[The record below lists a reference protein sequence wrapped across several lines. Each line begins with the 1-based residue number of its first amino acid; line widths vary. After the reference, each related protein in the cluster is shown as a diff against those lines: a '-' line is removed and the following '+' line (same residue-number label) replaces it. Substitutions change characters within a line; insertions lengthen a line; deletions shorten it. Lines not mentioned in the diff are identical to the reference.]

1 MKRKP
6 LKKEVNRLNK
16 YTKQFI
22 AGEWVEGSS
31 NSVITNSDP
40 YTEEAINEIKGASEE
55 DLNHAYETAKDA
67 QEAWEDKLPGE
78 KQEVME
84 KAAQIFIERKEE
96 VIDWLIKESG
106 STRVKAEIEWGA
118 TVTTLK
124 EASSFPFRMTGS
136 ILPSNVPGK
145 ENRVY
150 RSAKG
155 VVTVICPWNF
165 PLVLTMRSVAPALAT
180 GNSVVLKPASA
191 TPITSG
197 FLLADIFEQAGL
209 PKGVLSVIVGKGS
222 EIGDAIVEHPV
233 PKLVSFTGSTEVGRR
248 IGEIAGRTLKEVA
261 LELGGNNVLIV
272 LNDADIERAAEAAA
286 FGSYLHQGQI
296 CMSLNRVVVDAG
308 IYDEFIE
315 TFREK
320 VSQLKAGD
328 PSDADTAVGP
338 LINHSE
344 VKRIQQEIESSQA
357 KGARV
362 VIGGQAE
369 GNVLDPTILADVTN
383 DMPVAQNEM
392 FGPVSSVIKAADE
405 QDAIRIANDSP
416 YGLSGAVFS
425 GDIHHG
431 VKVAKQ
437 IETGMIHVNDQSVN
451 EEAHV
456 AFGGEKGSGVGRFG
470 GEWAIEKFTTV
481 KWISVQEEDRFFPFF
496 KQ

>member
-1 MKRKP
+1 MGT
-6 LKKEVNRLNK
+6 

-22 AGEWVEGSS
+22 AGNWEEGSS
-31 NSVITNSDP
+31 NSVIKNVNP
-40 YTEEAINEIKGASEE
+40 YTNDIINEIKGASKE
-55 DLNHAYETAKDA
+55 DLNRAYEASKDA
-67 QEAWEDKLPGE
+67 QKAWEDKLPGE
-78 KQEVME
+78 KREVME
-84 KAAQIFIERKEE
+84 KAAQIFVERKED

-106 STRVKAEIEWGA
+106 STRVKAEIEWGG
-118 TVTTLK
+118 TVNTLK
-124 EASSFPFRMTGS
+124 EASSFPYRMTGS

-145 ENRVY
+145 ENRIY

-165 PLVLTMRSVAPALAT
+165 PLILTMRSVAPALAT
-180 GNSVVLKPASA
+180 GNSVLLKPASA
-191 TPITSG
+191 TPVTSG
-197 FLLADIFEQAGL
+197 FLIAEIFEQAGL

-222 EIGDAIVEHPV
+222 EIGDDIVEHPI

-248 IGEIAGRTLKEVA
+248 IGEIAGRTLKDVA

-272 LNDADIERAAEAAA
+272 LNDADLDRAAEAAA
-286 FGSYLHQGQI
+286 FGAYLHQGQI
-296 CMSLNRVVVDAG
+296 CMSLNRVVVDANV
-308 IYDEFIE
+308 YDKFVGK
-315 TFREK
+315 FKDK

-328 PSDADTAVGP
+328 PADPETAVGP
-338 LINHSE
+338 LINSSE
-344 VKRIQQEIESSQA
+344 VERIQKEIETSKA
-357 KGARV
+357 KGAKV

-369 GNVLDPTILADVTN
+369 GNVLHPTILSDVTN

-392 FGPVSSVIKAADE
+392 FGPVSSVIKAEDE

-425 GDIHHG
+425 KDLNHG

-481 KWISVQEEDRFFPFF
+481 KWISVQEDDRFYPFF
-496 KQ
+496 KQK

>member
-1 MKRKP
+1 M
-6 LKKEVNRLNK
+6 EK
-16 YTKQFI
+16 YTRQFI

-31 NSVITNSDP
+31 NSVVTNTNP
-40 YTEEAINEIKGASEE
+40 YNNEVINEIKGASKE
-55 DLNHAYETAKDA
+55 DLDRAFKSAKEA
-67 QEAWEDKLPGE
+67 QQEWEAKLPDE
-78 KQEVME
+78 KRTILE

-96 VIDWLIKESG
+96 VIDWLVKESG
-106 STRVKAEIEWGA
+106 STRIKAEIEWGG
-118 TVTTLK
+118 TVATLK
-124 EASSFPFRMTGS
+124 EAASFPYRVTGS

-145 ENRVY
+145 ENRIY

-165 PLVLTMRSVAPALAT
+165 PLVLTMRSVAPAIAT
-180 GNSVVLKPASA
+180 GNSVVLKPASS

-197 FLLADIFEQAGL
+197 FLIADILEQAGL
-209 PKGVLSVIVGKGS
+209 PKGVLSVVVGKGS
-222 EIGDAIVEHPV
+222 EIGDDIVEHPIS
-233 PKLVSFTGSTEVGRR
+233 KLVSFTGSTEVGRR
-248 IGEIAGRTLKEVA
+248 IGEIAGRTLKDVA

-286 FGSYLHQGQI
+286 FGAYLHQGQI
-296 CMSLNRVVVDAG
+296 CMSLNRVVVDAS
-308 IYDEFIE
+308 IYDNFVEVFK
-315 TFREK
+315 EK

-328 PSDADTAVGP
+328 PSDPETAIGP
-338 LINHSE
+338 LINQSE
-344 VKRIQQEIESSQA
+344 VKRILKEIENSEA
-357 KGARV
+357 KGAKV

-369 GNVLDPTILADVTN
+369 GNVLYPTILKDVTN

-392 FGPVSSVIKAADE
+392 FGPVSSVIKAKDE

-481 KWISVQEEDRFFPFF
+481 KWISVQEEERFYPFF

>member
-1 MKRKP
+1 M
-6 LKKEVNRLNK
+6 EK
-16 YTKQFI
+16 YTRQFI

-31 NSVITNSDP
+31 NSVVTNTNP
-40 YTEEAINEIKGASEE
+40 YNNEVINEIKGASKE
-55 DLNHAYETAKDA
+55 DLDRAFKSAKEA
-67 QEAWEDKLPGE
+67 QQEWEAKLPDE
-78 KQEVME
+78 KRTILE

-96 VIDWLIKESG
+96 VIDWLVKESG
-106 STRVKAEIEWGA
+106 STRIKAEIEWGG
-118 TVTTLK
+118 TVATLK
-124 EASSFPFRMTGS
+124 EAASFPYRVTGS

-145 ENRVY
+145 ENRIY

-165 PLVLTMRSVAPALAT
+165 PLVLTMRSVAPAIAT
-180 GNSVVLKPASA
+180 GNSVVLKPASS

-197 FLLADIFEQAGL
+197 FLIADILEQAGL
-209 PKGVLSVIVGKGS
+209 PKGVLSVVVGKGS
-222 EIGDAIVEHPV
+222 EIGDDIVEHPIS
-233 PKLVSFTGSTEVGRR
+233 KLVSFTGSTEVGRR
-248 IGEIAGRTLKEVA
+248 IGEIAGRTLKDVA

-286 FGSYLHQGQI
+286 FGAYLHQGQI
-296 CMSLNRVVVDAG
+296 CMSLNRVVVDAS
-308 IYDEFIE
+308 IYDNFVEVFK
-315 TFREK
+315 EK

-328 PSDADTAVGP
+328 PSDPETAVGP
-338 LINHSE
+338 LINQSE
-344 VKRIQQEIESSQA
+344 VKRILKEIENSEA
-357 KGARV
+357 KGAKV

-369 GNVLDPTILADVTN
+369 GNVLYPTILKDVTN

-392 FGPVSSVIKAADE
+392 FGPVSSVIKAKDE

-481 KWISVQEEDRFFPFF
+481 KWISVQEEERFYPFF

>member
-1 MKRKP
+1 M
-6 LKKEVNRLNK
+6 LEK
-16 YTKQFI
+16 YTRQFI

-31 NSVITNSDP
+31 NSVVTNTNP
-40 YTEEAINEIKGASEE
+40 YNNDVINEIKGASKE
-55 DLNHAYETAKDA
+55 DLDRAFKSAKEA
-67 QEAWEDKLPGE
+67 QQEWEAKLPDE
-78 KQEVME
+78 KRTILE
-84 KAAQIFIERKEE
+84 KAAQIFTERKEE
-96 VIDWLIKESG
+96 VIDWLVKESG
-106 STRVKAEIEWGA
+106 STRIKAEIEWGG
-118 TVTTLK
+118 TVATLK
-124 EASSFPFRMTGS
+124 EAASFPYRVTGS

-145 ENRVY
+145 ENRIY

-165 PLVLTMRSVAPALAT
+165 PLVLTMRSVAPAIAT
-180 GNSVVLKPASA
+180 GNSVVLKPASS

-197 FLLADIFEQAGL
+197 FLIADILEQAGL
-209 PKGVLSVIVGKGS
+209 PKGVLNVIVGKGS
-222 EIGDAIVEHPV
+222 EIGDDIVEHPIS
-233 PKLVSFTGSTEVGRR
+233 KLVSFTGSTEVGRR
-248 IGEIAGRTLKEVA
+248 IGEIAGRTLKDVA

-286 FGSYLHQGQI
+286 FGAYLHQGQI
-296 CMSLNRVVVDAG
+296 CMSLNRVVVDAS
-308 IYDEFIE
+308 IYDNFVDV
-315 TFREK
+315 FKEK

-328 PSDADTAVGP
+328 PSDPETAVGP
-338 LINHSE
+338 LINQSE
-344 VKRIQQEIESSQA
+344 VKRILKEIENSEAQGA
-357 KGARV
+357 KV

-369 GNVLDPTILADVTN
+369 GNVLYPTILKDVTN

-392 FGPVSSVIKAADE
+392 FGPVSSVIKAKDE

-425 GDIHHG
+425 GDINHG

-481 KWISVQEEDRFFPFF
+481 KWISVQEEERFYPFF

>member
-1 MKRKP
+1 M
-6 LKKEVNRLNK
+6 LEK
-16 YTKQFI
+16 YTRQFI

-31 NSVITNSDP
+31 NSVVTNTNP
-40 YTEEAINEIKGASEE
+40 YNNEVINEIKGASKE
-55 DLNHAYETAKDA
+55 DLDRAFKSAKEA
-67 QEAWEDKLPGE
+67 QQEWEAKLPDE
-78 KQEVME
+78 KRTILE

-96 VIDWLIKESG
+96 VIDWLVKESG
-106 STRVKAEIEWGA
+106 STRIKAEIEWGG
-118 TVTTLK
+118 TVATLK
-124 EASSFPFRMTGS
+124 EAASFPYRVTGS

-145 ENRVY
+145 ENRIY

-165 PLVLTMRSVAPALAT
+165 PLVLTMRSVAPAIAT
-180 GNSVVLKPASA
+180 GNSVVLKPASS

-197 FLLADIFEQAGL
+197 FLIADILEQAGL
-209 PKGVLSVIVGKGS
+209 PKGVLSVVVGKGS
-222 EIGDAIVEHPV
+222 EIGDDIVEHPIS
-233 PKLVSFTGSTEVGRR
+233 KLVSFTGSTEVGRR
-248 IGEIAGRTLKEVA
+248 IGEIAGRTLKDVA

-286 FGSYLHQGQI
+286 FGAYLHQGQI
-296 CMSLNRVVVDAG
+296 CMSLNRVVVDAS
-308 IYDEFIE
+308 IYDNFVEVFK
-315 TFREK
+315 EK

-328 PSDADTAVGP
+328 PSDPETAIGP
-338 LINHSE
+338 LINQSE
-344 VKRIQQEIESSQA
+344 VKRILKEIENSEA
-357 KGARV
+357 KGAKV

-369 GNVLDPTILADVTN
+369 GNVLYPTILKDVTN

-392 FGPVSSVIKAADE
+392 FGPVSSVIKAKDE

-481 KWISVQEEDRFFPFF
+481 KWISVQEEERFYPFF

>member
-1 MKRKP
+1 M
-6 LKKEVNRLNK
+6 LEK
-16 YTKQFI
+16 YTRQFI

-31 NSVITNSDP
+31 NSVVTNTNP
-40 YTEEAINEIKGASEE
+40 YNNEVINEIKGASKE
-55 DLNHAYETAKDA
+55 DLDRAFKSAKEA
-67 QEAWEDKLPGE
+67 QQEWEAKLPDE
-78 KQEVME
+78 KRTILE

-96 VIDWLIKESG
+96 VIDWLVKESG
-106 STRVKAEIEWGA
+106 STRIKAEIEWGG
-118 TVTTLK
+118 TVATLK
-124 EASSFPFRMTGS
+124 EAASFPYRVTGS

-145 ENRVY
+145 ENRIY

-165 PLVLTMRSVAPALAT
+165 PLVLTMRSVAPAIAT
-180 GNSVVLKPASA
+180 GNSVVLKPASS

-197 FLLADIFEQAGL
+197 FLIADILEQAGL
-209 PKGVLSVIVGKGS
+209 PKGVLSVVVGKGS
-222 EIGDAIVEHPV
+222 EIGDDIVEHPIS
-233 PKLVSFTGSTEVGRR
+233 KLVSFTGSTEVGRR
-248 IGEIAGRTLKEVA
+248 IGEIAGRTLKDVA

-286 FGSYLHQGQI
+286 FGAYLHQGQI
-296 CMSLNRVVVDAG
+296 CMSLNRVVVDAS
-308 IYDEFIE
+308 IYDNFVEVFK
-315 TFREK
+315 EK

-328 PSDADTAVGP
+328 PSDPETAVGP
-338 LINHSE
+338 LINQSE
-344 VKRIQQEIESSQA
+344 VKRILKEIENSEA
-357 KGARV
+357 KGAKV

-369 GNVLDPTILADVTN
+369 GNVLYPTILKDVTN

-392 FGPVSSVIKAADE
+392 FGPVSSVIKAKDE

-481 KWISVQEEDRFFPFF
+481 KWISVQEEERFYPFF

>member
-1 MKRKP
+1 M
-6 LKKEVNRLNK
+6 EK

-22 AGEWVEGSS
+22 AGDWVEGSS
-31 NSVITNSDP
+31 NSFITNTNP
-40 YTEEAINEIKGASEE
+40 YTNEVLNEIKGASKE
-55 DLNHAYETAKDA
+55 DVNRAYEAAINA
-67 QEAWEDKLPGE
+67 QKAWENKGPGE
-78 KQEVME
+78 KRQVIE
-84 KAAQIFIERKEE
+84 KAAQLFVERKDE

-118 TVTTLK
+118 TVGSLK
-124 EASSFPFRMTGS
+124 EASSFPYRMTGS
-136 ILPSNVPGK
+136 ILPSDVPGK
-145 ENRVY
+145 ENRIY

-180 GNSVVLKPASA
+180 GNSVVLKPASS

-222 EIGDAIVEHPV
+222 EVGDDIVEHPI

-248 IGEIAGRTLKEVA
+248 IGEIAGRTLKDVA

-286 FGSYLHQGQI
+286 FGAYLHQGQI
-296 CMSLNRVVVDAG
+296 CMSLNRVVVDDS
-308 IYDEFIE
+308 IYDKFLE
-315 TFREK
+315 TFRDK

-328 PSDADTAVGP
+328 PSDPETAVGP
-338 LINHSE
+338 LINNNE
-344 VKRIQQEIESSQA
+344 VKRIQKEIENSKA
-357 KGARV
+357 KGAKV

-369 GNVLDPTILADVTN
+369 GNVLYPTILSDVTN

-392 FGPVSSVIKAADE
+392 FGPVSSVIRAKDE

-416 YGLSGAVFS
+416 FGLSGAVFS

-431 VKVAKQ
+431 VQVAKQ

-481 KWISVQEEDRFFPFF
+481 KWISVQEEDRFYPFF
-496 KQ
+496 KQQQQ

>member
-1 MKRKP
+1 M
-6 LKKEVNRLNK
+6 EK
-16 YTKQFI
+16 YTRQFI

-31 NSVITNSDP
+31 NSVVTNTNP
-40 YTEEAINEIKGASEE
+40 YTNEVINEIKGASKE
-55 DLNHAYETAKDA
+55 DLNRAFESAKEA
-67 QEAWEDKLPGE
+67 QQGWEAKLPDE
-78 KQEVME
+78 KRTVLE
-84 KAAQIFIERKEE
+84 KAAQIFIERKDE

-106 STRVKAEIEWGA
+106 STRIKAEIEWGG
-118 TVTTLK
+118 TVATLK
-124 EASSFPFRMTGS
+124 EASSFPYRVTGS

-145 ENRVY
+145 ENRIY

-165 PLVLTMRSVAPALAT
+165 PLVLTMRSVAPAIAT
-180 GNSVVLKPASA
+180 GNSVVLKPASS

-197 FLLADIFEQAGL
+197 FLIADILEQAGL
-209 PKGVLSVIVGKGS
+209 PKGVLSVVVGKGS
-222 EIGDAIVEHPV
+222 EIGDDIVEHPIS
-233 PKLVSFTGSTEVGRR
+233 KLVSFTGSTEVGRR
-248 IGEIAGRTLKEVA
+248 IGEIAGRTLKDVA

-286 FGSYLHQGQI
+286 FGAYLHQGQI
-296 CMSLNRVVVDAG
+296 CMSLNRVVVDAS
-308 IYDEFIE
+308 IYDKFVDV
-315 TFREK
+315 FKDK

-328 PSDADTAVGP
+328 PSDPKTAVGP
-338 LINHSE
+338 LINQSE
-344 VKRIQQEIESSQA
+344 VKRILKEIENSEA
-357 KGARV
+357 KGAKV

-369 GNVLDPTILADVTN
+369 GNVLYPTILKDVTN

-392 FGPVSSVIKAADE
+392 FGPVSSVIKAKDE

-481 KWISVQEEDRFFPFF
+481 KWISVQEEERFYPFF

>member
-1 MKRKP
+1 M
-6 LKKEVNRLNK
+6 EK
-16 YTKQFI
+16 YTRQFI

-31 NSVITNSDP
+31 NSVVTNTNP
-40 YTEEAINEIKGASEE
+40 YNNDVINEIKGASKE
-55 DLNHAYETAKDA
+55 DLDRAFKSAKEA
-67 QEAWEDKLPGE
+67 QQEWEAKLPDE
-78 KQEVME
+78 KRTILE
-84 KAAQIFIERKEE
+84 KAAQIFTERKEE
-96 VIDWLIKESG
+96 VIDWLVKESG
-106 STRVKAEIEWGA
+106 STRIKAEIEWGG
-118 TVTTLK
+118 TVATLK
-124 EASSFPFRMTGS
+124 EAASFPYRVTGS

-145 ENRVY
+145 ENRIY

-165 PLVLTMRSVAPALAT
+165 PLVLTMRSVAPAIAT
-180 GNSVVLKPASA
+180 GNSVVLKPASS

-197 FLLADIFEQAGL
+197 FLIADILEQAGL
-209 PKGVLSVIVGKGS
+209 PKGVLNVIVGKGS
-222 EIGDAIVEHPV
+222 EIGDDIVEHPIS
-233 PKLVSFTGSTEVGRR
+233 KLVSFTGSTEVGRR
-248 IGEIAGRTLKEVA
+248 IGEIAGRTLKDVA

-286 FGSYLHQGQI
+286 FGAYLHQGQI
-296 CMSLNRVVVDAG
+296 CMSLNRVVVDAS
-308 IYDEFIE
+308 IYDNFVDV
-315 TFREK
+315 FKEK

-328 PSDADTAVGP
+328 PSDPETAVGP
-338 LINHSE
+338 LINQSE
-344 VKRIQQEIESSQA
+344 VKRILKEIENSEAQGA
-357 KGARV
+357 KV

-369 GNVLDPTILADVTN
+369 GNVLYPTILKDVTN

-392 FGPVSSVIKAADE
+392 FGPVSSVIKAKDE

-425 GDIHHG
+425 GDINHG

-481 KWISVQEEDRFFPFF
+481 KWISVQEEERFYPFF